1 MTNPRAVFTSLT
13 GEYEKLNEFE
23 LDKSDG
29 VDRICFTDDPML
41 TSSTW
46 RMIHVPLAL
55 PSDPMRSQR
64 VVKILGHPELDQYS
78 ETLYVDNSVRLIVS
92 PKEVLDSWLEHADLA
107 IPRHSF
113 RETVAAEFTEVR
125 ALELDT
131 YARIDEQR
139 EHYEAQAPQILGQR
153 PFWNGMIAR
162 RRSVPNVRETME
174 LWMMHV
180 LRYSRRDQLSINF
193 AIAATGIEA
202 AQIPI
207 DNHSSFFHEWPILID
222 RKTGSQMGWRVSE
235 ARVYDQLDRVTEERD
250 QLQANL
256 DAVRSSTSWRWTS
269 PLRGL
274 SEFLRPPAR

>member
-1 MTNPRAVFTSLT
+1 MASSRAVFTSLT
-13 GEYEKLNEFE
+13 GDYEKLNEFGV
-23 LDKSDG
+23 DAPDG

-46 RMIHVPLAL
+46 RVIHVPLAL

-64 VVKILGHPELDQYS
+64 VVKIVGHPELDGYS
-78 ETLYVDNSVRLIVS
+78 ETLYVDNSVRLTVS
-92 PKEVLDSWLEHADLA
+92 PNEVLDNWLEHADLA

-113 RETVAAEFTEVR
+113 RETVAAEFTEIR
-125 ALELDT
+125 AAELET

-139 EHYEAQAPQILGQR
+139 EHYEAEAPQVLSQR
-153 PFWNGMIAR
+153 PYWNGMIAR
-162 RRSVPNVRETME
+162 RPSAPDVRATMD

-207 DNHSSFFHEWPILID
+207 DNYSSPFHEWPIRNH
-222 RKTGSQMGWRVSE
+222 RKTGSQMAWRSRE
-235 ARVYDQLDRVTEERD
+235 LEVYDRLERVTEERD
-250 QLQANL
+250 QLRANL
-256 DAVRSSTSWRWTS
+256 DEVRSSTSWRVTA

-274 SEFLRPPAR
+274 SDFLRPPTR